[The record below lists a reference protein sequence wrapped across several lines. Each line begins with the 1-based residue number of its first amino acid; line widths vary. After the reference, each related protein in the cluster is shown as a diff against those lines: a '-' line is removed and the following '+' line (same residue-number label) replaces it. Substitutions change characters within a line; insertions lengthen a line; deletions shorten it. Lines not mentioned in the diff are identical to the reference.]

1 MKALDDEYKLPSY
14 TEEEIIE
21 NLNWAKMMGLRW
33 LNAKL
38 PELLGDSLTEEG
50 KAKINAFIN
59 GESEKIKKIYE
70 NSTLDEKVRAR
81 IAYEKD
87 PINILK
93 KENLR
98 GALDANNSGLFA

>member
-1 MKALDDEYKLPSY
+1 MEALDDEYKLPSY
-14 TEEEIIE
+14 TEEEITE
-21 NLNWAKMMGLRW
+21 KLNWAKMMGLRW

-50 KAKINAFIN
+50 KTKINSFIN
-59 GESEKIKKIYE
+59 GESEKIRKMYE
-70 NSTLDEKVRAR
+70 TSTLDDKVRAR

-93 KENLR
+93 KEKLH